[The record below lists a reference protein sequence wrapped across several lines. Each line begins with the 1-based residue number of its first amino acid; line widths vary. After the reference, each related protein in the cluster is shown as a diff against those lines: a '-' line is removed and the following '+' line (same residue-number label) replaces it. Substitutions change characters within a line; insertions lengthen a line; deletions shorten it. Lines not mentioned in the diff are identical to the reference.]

1 MNHGRAAGV
10 PGAYQILR
18 AFGASPG
25 VRPSAETGV
34 WQGVSDENHNR
45 REAMSP
51 KKPWITQ
58 IRPNEKRQR
67 VQSDKNGQQEQQDQ
81 QQERESGTGST
92 E

>member
-1 MNHGRAAGV
+1 MR
-10 PGAYQILR
+10 
-18 AFGASPG
+18 
-25 VRPSAETGV
+25 T
-34 WQGVSDENHNR
+34 HNR

-58 IRPNEKRQR
+58 IRPNDKRQR